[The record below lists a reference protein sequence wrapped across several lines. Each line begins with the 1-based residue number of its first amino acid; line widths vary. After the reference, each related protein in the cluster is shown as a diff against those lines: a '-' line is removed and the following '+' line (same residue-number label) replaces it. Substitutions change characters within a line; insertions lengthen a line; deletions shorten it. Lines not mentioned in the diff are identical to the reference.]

1 MVSHLIS
8 LLLTCFAS
16 KPLVALAS
24 SCKQPTLTNF
34 SKFIWWHWLTKA
46 LKAGNDQLPDPKG
59 IGAMGGGEQSVVHP
73 IQRFVEA
80 VTQPDWF
87 QQIYWSGIKENQG
100 FGLKSCTSWLTL
112 MDLCLRLLTA
122 SLARVFGCNSGP
134 MSLAVICLWI
144 TNWNLDM
151 QLQKAKILARVHFL
165 PQNKSHKKR
174 IKCLKL
180 LINA

>member
-1 MVSHLIS
+1 MVPHLIP
-8 LLLTCFAS
+8 LLLTCSAL

-24 SCKQPTLTNF
+24 TCKQPTLTNF

-87 QQIYWSGIKENQG
+87 QQIYWSGIKASQG
-100 FGLKSCTSWLTL
+100 FDLKSCTSWLTL

-122 SLARVFGCNSGP
+122 RLARVFGCNS
-134 MSLAVICLWI
+134 AVTLCLFGSNMFVDHKLEPRHAI
-144 TNWNLDM
+144 
-151 QLQKAKILARVHFL
+151 AKSKNISTSALSAS
-165 PQNKSHKKR
+165 K
-174 IKCLKL
+174 
-180 LINA
+180 